1 MKFNRSYRHDLK
13 MVMGVGKDILKWE
26 GEYEKAQLRRE
37 YESTFSVFGS
47 LLAIIITVA
56 VAVLIG
62 GLR

>member
-13 MVMGVGKDILKWE
+13 MVMGVGKEVLKWE
-26 GEYEKAQLRRE
+26 GEYEKSQLRRE